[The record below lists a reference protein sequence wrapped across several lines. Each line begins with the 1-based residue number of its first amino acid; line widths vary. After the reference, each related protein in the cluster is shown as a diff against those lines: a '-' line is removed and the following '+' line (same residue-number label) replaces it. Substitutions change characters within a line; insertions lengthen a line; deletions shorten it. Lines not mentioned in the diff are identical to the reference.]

1 MGNTTEKYKAIFSD
15 YIIKTLGLEQIDK
28 ALAENSMGFISVP
41 EEEKTDYQKDSPL
54 GLKFIYL
61 RNEFHIDRLS
71 DEELQN
77 FEAGD
82 EFAEK
87 TVLETF
93 ERVISKNEI
102 NSDEDRKVIT
112 FYDQSIAPDF
122 VNANALVLV
131 IGTYP
136 EYDEN
141 DNFKN
146 LEHETEKDN
155 EAKLIAEKLEQSF
168 RGKLGIVPIRVL
180 VDA

>member
-1 MGNTTEKYKAIFSD
+1 M
-15 YIIKTLGLEQIDK
+15 
-28 ALAENSMGFISVP
+28 
-41 EEEKTDYQKDSPL
+41 
-54 GLKFIYL
+54 
-61 RNEFHIDRLS
+61 
-71 DEELQN
+71 
-77 FEAGD
+77 
-82 EFAEK
+82 
-87 TVLETF
+87 
-93 ERVISKNEI
+93 
-102 NSDEDRKVIT
+102 
-112 FYDQSIAPDF
+112 
-122 VNANALVLV
+122 NANALVLV